1 MSKIAIDFKT
11 GQIKNTPQLV
21 VGIDLG
27 TTNSLIARINEG
39 RAEIIKDS
47 QNKALFIPSVI
58 NVDNEAVISVGHEA
72 IQKLISNPES
82 TVYSIKRLMGKS
94 LQDFSNRKE
103 FFGYHFDES
112 ASEGLIR
119 IRLNDRYYTPVELS
133 SYILRHLVQEA
144 EKALGVKIED
154 AVITVPAYFNDEQ
167 RQATR
172 DAGKIAGLN
181 VLRIVNEPTAASLA
195 YGLGQNKKDAL
206 NIAVYDLGGGT
217 FDVSILRIEDGVFDV
232 LATRGDTDLGGDD
245 FDRAIVT
252 FWKEK
257 YHLNPE
263 NPIEQSELFLKA
275 REAKHELS
283 DTNTSDTTWNQN
295 TLSLSAIE
303 FKNITQPYIDRTI
316 DCFKL
321 ALSDSGLHIQDID
334 ELLLVGGSTRMPVVY
349 ESLQSFYG
357 KLPNRTL
364 HPDEAVALGA
374 AIQADIL
381 AGNRKDFLLL
391 DVNPLSLGIETLGG
405 IMDVIIPRNSKI
417 PIHQAREYTTSR
429 DGQKNLKISIY
440 QGERD
445 LVENNKLLA
454 EFVLE
459 NIPPMPAGIPKI
471 QVRFMIDADGILT
484 VKAIEQ
490 RTQTEQSITI
500 KSQFNISA
508 AEVASMLQESIKFA
522 KSDQEKKAL
531 IDSINEGKYL
541 QLASEKFLKNNNEY
555 LTSLQRSEISK
566 LIEYLKEAI
575 DSKIRDHIELAI
587 EALNKY
593 TAPLAHKAL
602 DRNIAE
608 ALRNKNINETIQNE
622 SKKDE

>member
-11 GQIKNTPQLV
+11 GQIKNTAQLV

-27 TTNSLIARINEG
+27 TTNSLIARINDG
-39 RAEIIKDS
+39 RAEIIKDF
-47 QNKALFIPSVI
+47 QNKPLFIPSVI
-58 NVDNEAVISVGHEA
+58 NVGHDGVITVGHEA
-72 IQKLISNPES
+72 IQKLITDPES

-94 LQDFSNRKE
+94 LQDFSDRKE

-195 YGLGQNKKDAL
+195 YGLGQNKTEAL

-232 LATRGDTDLGGDD
+232 LATRGDTNLGGDD
-245 FDRAIVT
+245 FDREIIK

-257 YHLNPE
+257 YQLYPE
-263 NPIEQSELFLKA
+263 NPIEQSELFFKA
-275 REAKHELS
+275 RAAKHELS
-283 DTNTSDTTWNQN
+283 DSNNFSTTWNHHI
-295 TLSLSAIE
+295 LSLSNE
-303 FKNITQPYIDRTI
+303 EYKTLSQPYIDRTL
-316 DCFKL
+316 DCFRL
-321 ALSDSGLHIQDID
+321 ALSDSGLHIHDID
-334 ELLLVGGSTRMPVVY
+334 ELLLVGGSTRMPIVFDA
-349 ESLQSFYG
+349 LQSFYG
-357 KLPNRTL
+357 KTPNRSL

-417 PIHQAREYTTSR
+417 PIQQAREYTTSR
-429 DGQKNLKISIY
+429 DGQKNLKIAIY

-454 EFVLE
+454 GFILE
-459 NIPPMPAGIPKI
+459 DIPPMPAGIPKI

-508 AEVASMLQESIKFA
+508 AEVASMLQESIRFA

-541 QLASEKFLKNNNEY
+541 QLASEKFLKNNHQY
-555 LTSLQRSEISK
+555 LTSLQRSEISN
-566 LIEYLKEAI
+566 LITYLKDAL

-593 TAPLAHKAL
+593 TAPIAHKAL
-602 DRNIAE
+602 DRNIAD
-608 ALRNKNINETIQNE
+608 ALRNKNISEAINNET
-622 SKKDE
+622 KKDG